1 MHVWVGKRR
10 VKIQETGKGRGW
22 LPAGKLG
29 KTTEQVENGMEGVKC
44 AAGAVDSERESRKR
58 GQTPKWNEKKH
69 IESNSFASL
78 FF

>member
-58 GQTPKWNEKKH
+58 GQTPKWNEKN
-69 IESNSFASL
+69 I
-78 FF
+78 